1 MKSIKLYVGVGL
13 IDNPELDAINF
24 SILPSEMDGI
34 DIVRDL
40 QDFSDDYYIDLE
52 TTQVSVQEPNEDF
65 TKKFDIILEVEMNFI
80 KSLPKN
86 IGFLTQ
92 GLFIDDGFTLALHK
106 NPAKPSQFKKNFV
119 DWENTFIK
127 QTSILQ

>member
-1 MKSIKLYVGVGL
+1 MKSIKLYVGIGL
-13 IDNPELDAINF
+13 MDNPELDTINF

-34 DIVRDL
+34 DIVRNL
-40 QDFSDDYYIDLE
+40 QDFSEGYYIDLE
-52 TTQVSVQEPNEDF
+52 KTQVALEPIEHF
-65 TKKFDIILEVEMNFI
+65 TKEFDVILEVEMNFV

-119 DWENTFIK
+119 DWKNTFIT
-127 QTSILQ
+127 QTSVLQ